1 MKEYKVILASSTLD
15 LEQKVNDHL
24 KMNWQLQGGAS
35 ITYNRRRGSN
45 EIFYV
50 QAMVKQEKRH

>member
-1 MKEYKVILASSTLD
+1 MKEHKVILASSTLD

-24 KMNWQLQGGAS
+24 KMNWQLQGGVS
-35 ITYNRRRGSN
+35 ITYNRGRGSN

-50 QAMVKQEKRH
+50 QAIVK

>member
-24 KMNWQLQGGAS
+24 KMNWQLQGGVS
-35 ITYNRRRGSN
+35 ITYNRGGGSA
-45 EIFYV
+45 EVFY
-50 QAMVKQEKRH
+50 AEAIVK

>member
-24 KMNWQLQGGAS
+24 KMNWQLQGRVS
-35 ITYNRRRGSN
+35 ITYNRGRGSN

-50 QAMVKQEKRH
+50 QAIVK